1 MGEYAER
8 ESENPGVV
16 HSQSKSSRHKQWHI
30 LGFTMQAKEII
41 TMHQYFRR
49 AATFRQFHE
58 GPLGPYIDSYGE
70 WLHQHG
76 YRRCPG
82 RAAIR
87 AATRFSHW
95 LMNHDITIEEINPEL
110 LCGYTKDFS
119 RAERFSIRQFMTVSR
134 PAVFA
139 VRPKPIMDT
148 PQSQFLTEYASHL
161 RSERG
166 LASGTIRYYLR
177 FGAAFLREAFG
188 GRRLN
193 WPNLS
198 MADIVK
204 FFERQVR
211 QKSTV
216 QMSQVLASVRS
227 IIRFAHFRGDLSTDL
242 SISVPRIA
250 KWSKAEV
257 PKYFSREEVEKAF
270 AACDRR
276 TATGKRD
283 YAILLLLA
291 CYGLRAGEVAALQ
304 LESIDWESG
313 KFVIRGKGSRW
324 STFPLL
330 TDVGEALA
338 DYIYNGRPKS
348 ESRLIFL
355 RTVAP
360 LQAIHGQ
367 AAIASIV
374 KSALRKAGIYQRRR
388 TAHAF
393 RHTLATDMRREGVS
407 LQEIGRILR
416 HQNPETTTIYAKVDL
431 NSLREL
437 TIAWPGGAQ

>member
-1 MGEYAER
+1 M
-8 ESENPGVV
+8 N
-16 HSQSKSSRHKQWHI
+16 
-30 LGFTMQAKEII
+30 
-41 TMHQYFRR
+41 QYFRR

-58 GPLGPYIDSYGE
+58 GPLGPYINSYGE

-87 AATRFSHW
+87 AAARFSHW
-95 LMNHDITIEEINPEL
+95 LMDHDINIEEINPDL

-134 PAVFA
+134 PGVFA
-139 VRPKPIMDT
+139 VKPKPIMDT

-161 RSERG
+161 RAERG

-177 FGAAFLREAFG
+177 FGAIFLREAFG

-193 WPNLS
+193 WPSLS

-204 FFERQVR
+204 FFEKQVH
-211 QKSTV
+211 QTSIV

-227 IIRFAHFRGDLSTDL
+227 ILRFAHFRGDISTDL
-242 SISVPRIA
+242 SVSVPWVA

-257 PKYFSREEVEKAF
+257 PKYFSREEIEKVF

-313 KFVIRGKGSRW
+313 EFVVRGKGSRW

-338 DYIYNGRPKS
+338 DYIHNGRPKS
-348 ESRLIFL
+348 KSRLIFL

-360 LQAIHGQ
+360 IQAIHGQ

-374 KSALRKAGIYQRRR
+374 NSALRKAGIYQRRR

-437 TIAWPGGAQ
+437 VVAWPGGAQ